1 MNKLFLASFLCLQ
14 CGFAQGHEPFEPL
27 PIADLSKLKPSDF
40 SDSEVDLP
48 FYLAHFREF
57 AGGVVENGP
66 DRGFIGISVWR
77 PLDGNKPYN
86 ARIMENILSLA
97 YFYTTKRPW
106 NIYYGSKPVR
116 QRLEAALE
124 FWCRIQSPEGKFSE
138 YGPEQ
143 WNLAATAFSTK
154 FMGRT
159 LVLLEKGPPIDPA
172 ILKRAQQAD
181 RKAIEITLT
190 DADLWKHGRT
200 YSNQYANVWAGGLE
214 FLKILPDPKLE
225 QALWKRID
233 DGMTQFES
241 PAGFFYEKDGPDFGY
256 NSNTSQH
263 NLEVAYAL
271 TRGTSHAKVFV
282 DHDRRWF
289 DWLAYNAV
297 PAVDGPGWV
306 LNRGNETRQ
315 KHAYFAELT
324 TPLAA
329 EIPVARAFATSTAE
343 HEAGIRKQRAELERN
358 WPNVPPL
365 KVGDFWAFGPYAFL
379 HRDQFTWFP
388 SPEQQADSRG
398 KLPYNAR
405 ARFVHQRMDSR
416 SPMVYTF
423 VRRPLYY
430 AAFNSGKRLTEQQ
443 RYGLG
448 LVWSPTAGAL
458 LQSQTDSKTAAWGV
472 ASADSVFEAGDLNAT
487 FKSGSQTIAPT
498 PGFRDLADGDLT
510 IRYAFGEHGEKL
522 VRFLEDRIEVTVRN
536 AGRVSEII
544 PLLAADQSE
553 IKSSPGGTRRKG
565 LAVLYAPTVVASLKQ
580 TSTEVGNKRVIVLRL
595 EGANELRYSLSFKE

>member
-1 MNKLFLASFLCLQ
+1 VLKKLFLASFLLPCVFSQ
-14 CGFAQGHEPFEPL
+14 SFDPL
-27 PIADLSKLKPSDF
+27 PAADLSKLKPSDF

-57 AGGVVENGP
+57 AGSVVESGP
-66 DRGFIGISVWR
+66 DRGFINISVWR
-77 PLDGNKPYN
+77 PLDGNKPFN

-97 YFYTTKRPW
+97 YFYATNRPW

-116 QRLEAALE
+116 QRLEAALD
-124 FWCRIQSPEGKFSE
+124 FWCRIQSPDGKFSE
-138 YGPEQ
+138 YGPGE

-154 FMGRT
+154 FMGRA
-159 LVLLEKGPPIDPA
+159 LILLEKGPPLDPE

-181 RKAIEITLT
+181 RKAIQITLT
-190 DADLWKHGRT
+190 DPDLWAHGRT

-214 FLKILPDPKLE
+214 FLKVLPDSDLE
-225 QALWKRID
+225 QSLWKRID
-233 DGMTQFES
+233 QGMTEFES

-256 NSNTSQH
+256 NSSTSQH

-271 TRGTSHAKVFV
+271 THGTSHAKVFV

-297 PAVDGPGWV
+297 PAVDSPGWV
-306 LNRGNETRQ
+306 LNRANETRQ
-315 KHAYFAELT
+315 KHAFFEDLT

-329 EIPVARAFATSTAE
+329 EIPVARAFAINSVE
-343 HEAGIRKQRAELERN
+343 HETAIRKQRAEIEKD

-365 KVGDFWAFGPYAFL
+365 KVGDFWAWSPYAFL

-388 SPEQQADSRG
+388 SADQQSDARA

-405 ARFVHQRMDSR
+405 TRFVHQRMDSR
-416 SPMVYTF
+416 VPSIYTY

-430 AAFNSGKRLTEQQ
+430 AAFNSGQHLTDQQ

-458 LQSQTDSKTAAWGV
+458 LQQQTDSKTYK
-472 ASADSVFEAGDLNAT
+472 SGDLNAT
-487 FKSGSQTIAPT
+487 FSIKDQPITPT
-498 PGFRDLADGDLT
+498 PGVRDLPDGDLT
-510 IRYAFGEHGEKL
+510 VHYPERTI
-522 VRFLEDRIEVTVRN
+522 RFLEDRIEVT
-536 AGRVSEII
+536 AGKSETI
-544 PLLAADQSE
+544 PLLAADPSE
-553 IKSSPGGTRRKG
+553 IHLSPGIARTKG
-565 LAVLYAPTVVASLKQ
+565 LAVLYPATVVATLKQ
-580 TSTEVGNKRVIVLRL
+580 TSTQVGKKRVILLHL
-595 EGANELRYSLSFKE
+595 ESATDLHYTLSFL

>member
-1 MNKLFLASFLCLQ
+1 VLKTLFITSLFLQ
-14 CGFAQGHEPFEPL
+14 CGFSQAFDPL
-27 PIADLSKLKPSDF
+27 PAADLSKLKPSDF
-40 SDSEVDLP
+40 TDSEVDLP

-57 AGGVVENGP
+57 AGSVVESGP

-77 PLDGNKPYN
+77 PLDGNKPFN

-97 YFYTTKRPW
+97 YFYTTDRPW

-124 FWCRIQSPEGKFSE
+124 FWCRIQSPDGKFSE

-154 FMGRT
+154 FMGRA
-159 LVLLEKGPPIDPA
+159 LILLEKGPPIDPA

-214 FLKILPDPKLE
+214 SLKIFPDQNLE
-225 QALWKRID
+225 QSLWSRID
-233 DGMTQFES
+233 QGMTEFES

-306 LNRGNETRQ
+306 LNRANETRQ
-315 KHAYFAELT
+315 KHAFFAELT

-329 EIPVARAFATSTAE
+329 EIPVARAYAVNSAE
-343 HEAGIRKQRAELERN
+343 HEAAIREQRAELEHN

-365 KVGDFWAFGPYAFL
+365 KVGDFWAWSPYAFV

-388 SPEQQADSRG
+388 SPEEQADARS

-405 ARFVHQRMDSR
+405 TRFVHQRMDSR
-416 SPMVYTF
+416 FPTVFTY

-430 AAFNSGKRLTEQQ
+430 AAFNSGRHLTDQQ

-458 LQSQTDSKTAAWGV
+458 LQEQTDSKT
-472 ASADSVFEAGDLNAT
+472 DPAGDVNAT
-487 FKSGSQTIAPT
+487 FSLNDKPVASS
-498 PGFRDLADGDLT
+498 PGFRDLPDGDLT
-510 IRYAFGEHGEKL
+510 IRYEGKEI
-522 VRFLEDRIEVTVRN
+522 RFLDDRIEVT
-536 AGRVSEII
+536 ASKSETI
-544 PLLAADQSE
+544 PLLAADKSE
-553 IKSSPGGTRRKG
+553 IQLSPDGARMKG
-565 LAVLYAPTVVASLKQ
+565 LAILYPRTVVASLKQ
-580 TSTEVGNKRVIVLRL
+580 TTTEVGKKRVILLHL
-595 EGANELRYSLSFKE
+595 ESPNELHYSLTFKN